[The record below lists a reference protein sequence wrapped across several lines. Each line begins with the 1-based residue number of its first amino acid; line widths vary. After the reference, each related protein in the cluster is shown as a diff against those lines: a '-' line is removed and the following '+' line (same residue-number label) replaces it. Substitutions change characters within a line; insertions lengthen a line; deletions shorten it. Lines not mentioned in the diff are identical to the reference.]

1 MIERDLFIKYQ
12 NSTVPIVDQAMME
25 YCQTLLPGEYHGQKE
40 IIEYHFN
47 WGNQIEERSQ
57 KGKRLRPLI
66 LLLAAESVGGR
77 QGDALPAAAAV
88 EFIHNFSLIHDDIE
102 DHDEFRHG
110 KESVWMKFGVE
121 KAINAGDALFSLAFM
136 SMAKLEGTECN
147 VLELLGI
154 LSETCAK
161 LTGGQDMDLDFE
173 KGVEISLEDY
183 LLMVKGK
190 TASLFEACCSM
201 GSLLGG
207 GSHDEQISLS
217 RFGRNLGLAFQIRDD
232 WLGLWGDPEK
242 TGKNRAN
249 DLLTAK
255 WTFPILYTAQ
265 VDSNLVETIR
275 ANRAKLNPQELIQ
288 KIANTGA
295 SEYSIQS
302 MNKLLDEANSELD
315 QLKEESEATA
325 ILRSLIENVRNL

>member
-1 MIERDLFIKYQ
+1 MKY
-12 NSTVPIVDQAMME
+12 
-25 YCQTLLPGEYHGQKE
+25 
-40 IIEYHFN
+40 
-47 WGNQIEERSQ
+47 
-57 KGKRLRPLI
+57 
-66 LLLAAESVGGR
+66 
-77 QGDALPAAAAV
+77 
-88 EFIHNFSLIHDDIE
+88 
-102 DHDEFRHG
+102 
-110 KESVWMKFGVE
+110 GVE

-136 SMAKLEGTECN
+136 SMAKLEGAKCN

-173 KGVEISLEDY
+173 KGGEISLEAY
-183 LLMVKGK
+183 LLMVQGK
-190 TASLFEACCSM
+190 TASLFEACCRM

-207 GSHDEQISLS
+207 GSPDDQISLS
-217 RFGRNLGLAFQIRDD
+217 KFGKKLGMAFQIRDD

-265 VDSNLVETIR
+265 VDSSLVETL
-275 ANRAKLNPQELIQ
+275 RAKRTKMNPQELIQ

-295 SEYSIQS
+295 SEYTIQS

-315 QLKEESEATA
+315 QLNNESEATS

>member
-57 KGKRLRPLI
+57 KGKRLRPLM

-110 KESVWMKFGVE
+110 KESVWMKYGVE

-136 SMAKLEGTECN
+136 SLAKLEGTECN

-173 KGVEISLEDY
+173 NGVEISLEDY

-207 GSHDEQISLS
+207 GSPDEQISLS

-295 SEYSIQS
+295 SEYTIQF

-315 QLKEESEATA
+315 QLKNGSEATA